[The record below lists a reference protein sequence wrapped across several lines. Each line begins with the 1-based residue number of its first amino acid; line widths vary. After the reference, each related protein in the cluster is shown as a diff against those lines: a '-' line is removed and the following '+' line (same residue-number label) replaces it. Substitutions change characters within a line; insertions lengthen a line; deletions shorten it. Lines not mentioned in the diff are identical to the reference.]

1 MSRCILFD
9 LDGTLID
16 TAPDMADALNR
27 LRVENELAPLPFEV
41 LRPVVSMGARGLI
54 DVGFGV
60 QPDDRRFETLR
71 NRFLAL
77 YRQRLCVQSRLFDGM
92 AEALATLE
100 LHGRVWGIVTN
111 KPGALTAPLVA
122 ALDLAA
128 RACCVVSG
136 DSAAR
141 AKPHPDPLLLAC
153 KLARVDPGECIYV
166 GDSNRDMQAGKSA
179 GMRTLAAAYGYIP
192 NGDAAHLWDADG
204 LLESPSELLP
214 WLDANA

>member
-1 MSRCILFD
+1 MNHCILFD

-27 LRVENELAPLPFEV
+27 LRVESNLAPLPFEV

-60 QPDDRRFETLR
+60 QPDDGRYETLR
-71 NRFLAL
+71 DRFLAL
-77 YRQRLCVQSRLFDGM
+77 YRERLCVQSRLFDGM
-92 AEALATLE
+92 AETLAGLE
-100 LHGRVWGIVTN
+100 SHGRVWGIVTN
-111 KPGALTAPLVA
+111 KPGALTTPLVA
-122 ALDLAA
+122 ALSLAE

-153 KLARVDPGECIYV
+153 QLARVSPGECIYV
-166 GDSNRDMQAGKSA
+166 GDSGRDMQAGKSA

-192 NGDAAHLWDADG
+192 DGDAAHQWGADG
-204 LLESPSELLP
+204 LLESPAELLP
-214 WLDANA
+214 WLDAHA

>member
-9 LDGTLID
+9 LDGTLVD

-27 LRVENELAPLPFEV
+27 LRIEHDLAPLPFAL

-54 DVGFGV
+54 GVGFGV
-60 QPDDRRFETLR
+60 QPGDSRFPALR
-71 NRFLAL
+71 ERFLAL
-77 YRQRLCVQSRLFDGM
+77 YRERLCVASRLFEGM
-92 AEALATLE
+92 AENLAALE
-100 LHGRVWGIVTN
+100 SGRCPWGIVTN
-111 KPGALTAPLVA
+111 KPGSLTAPLVA
-122 ALDLAA
+122 RLGLEA

-153 KLARVDPGECIYV
+153 RLSTMRPQDCVYV
-166 GDSNRDMQAGKSA
+166 GDSGRDVQAGRSA

-192 NGDAAHLWDADG
+192 DGDAAHLWGADG
-204 LLESPSELLP
+204 ILESPAALLP
-214 WLDANA
+214 WLDAHA